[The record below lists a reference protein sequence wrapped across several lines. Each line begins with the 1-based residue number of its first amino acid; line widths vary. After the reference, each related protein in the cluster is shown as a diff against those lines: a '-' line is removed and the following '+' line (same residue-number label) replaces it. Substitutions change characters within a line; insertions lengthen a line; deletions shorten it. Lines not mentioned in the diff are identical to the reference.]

1 MSALLSASPKKI
13 SSAYQGLIPSISAS
27 PKPAGGYHTVYPS
40 CVSTITSERLSRTYS
55 PRETTAMTACLR
67 RIRCRSAD
75 ISGQALRVRRSS
87 RRGLASIL
95 FWVVRRMPP
104 PLRTAVA
111 CELRQG
117 LGRRTVRETAG
128 RKEYSFILLVL
139 AARRGVL
146 IQIGSNESI

>member
-1 MSALLSASPKKI
+1 MSVLLSASPKKI
-13 SSAYQGLIPSISAS
+13 ISAYQGLIPSISAR
-27 PKPAGGYHTVYPS
+27 PRPAGGYHTVYPS
-40 CVSTITSERLSRTYS
+40 CVSTITSERLSRTYR

-95 FWVVRRMPP
+95 FWAVRRMPP

-117 LGRRTVRETAG
+117 LGRRTVRETAARKGILIHFIGVGSKEG
-128 RKEYSFILLVL
+128 RFNPNRE
-139 AARRGVL
+139 
-146 IQIGSNESI
+146 Q